1 MSVLPTVGD
10 RLRAVSAQRL
20 SEVVAELE
28 AGAFFDLSDPDCPV
42 AVRPCRG
49 CRAELRFPFPDGVRP
64 GLMRYLAL
72 AICES
77 CAAEEVA
84 AEERAT
90 GARDHERR
98 VQDSRIPSALAAVAT
113 WESLIAKGRT
123 ADESN
128 RRAEAIDAAREW
140 AAAEKPNRGLL
151 IWGEPGTGKT
161 RLAATAAV
169 ERLKRW
175 PVRWVSVGVL
185 MAELDGAWNDDDR
198 KQALKVITS
207 ATPAVLDDFD
217 KLNPTGRTVSQLF
230 AALDKREQARVPL
243 IVTTNLPPR
252 KLTEK
257 LGDVIVS
264 RLVGMCRV
272 LAYPGPDHRL
282 EIGERT

>member
-1 MSVLPTVGD
+1 VSALPTVGD
-10 RLRAVSAQRL
+10 RLRVVTGQRL
-20 SEVVAELE
+20 REVVEELG
-28 AGAFFDLSDPDCPV
+28 AGDLWDLSDPDCPV

-49 CRAELRFPFPDGVRP
+49 CRAELRFPFEGGVRP
-64 GLMRYLAL
+64 GLLRYLML

-84 AEERAT
+84 AEERAV
-90 GARDHERR
+90 GQRDHRR
-98 VQDSRIPSALAAVAT
+98 RLEESRIPAALARVAT
-113 WESLIAKGRT
+113 WDSLIAKGRT
-123 ADESN
+123 IDESN
-128 RRAEAIDAAREW
+128 RRAEAIEAAREW
-140 AAAEKPNRGLL
+140 ATTEKPRGLL

-161 RLAATAAV
+161 RLAATAAM

-198 KQALKVITS
+198 KQALKVVTS
-207 ATPAVLDDFD
+207 AGPAVLDDFD

-282 EIGERT
+282 EIGE

>member
-1 MSVLPTVGD
+1 VSVLPTVGD
-10 RLRAVSAQRL
+10 RLRTVSAQRL
-20 SEVVAELE
+20 REVVGELE
-28 AGAFFDLSDPDCPV
+28 AEAFFDLSDPGCPV

-49 CRAELRFPFPDGVRP
+49 CRAELRFPFEGGVRP

-72 AICES
+72 AICEG
-77 CAAEEVA
+77 CAAEELA

-90 GARDHERR
+90 GARDHQRR
-98 VQDSRIPSALAAVAT
+98 VQDSKIPAALAGVAT

-123 ADESN
+123 PDETL
-128 RRAEAIDAAREW
+128 RRGEAIDAAREW
-140 AAAEKPNRGLL
+140 ASTEKPARGLL
-151 IWGEPGTGKT
+151 IWGDPGTGKT
-161 RLAATAAV
+161 RLAATAAMQ
-169 ERLKRW
+169 RLQRW
-175 PVRWVSVGVL
+175 PLRWVSVGVL

-198 KQALKVITS
+198 KAALKVVTS
-207 ATPAVLDDFD
+207 AGPAVLDDFD

-282 EIGERT
+282 EIGEGA